1 KPNLVGSFLTAGAI
15 IKIPGMG
22 NTYPVQ
28 PGESIIIAEDAI
40 NHKEFNPLSID
51 LTKANFQIFKGGDDI
66 DSPQVPK
73 MINVN

>member
-1 KPNLVGSFLTAGAI
+1 MGNALTARAI
-15 IKIPGMG
+15 IKIPGTG

-51 LTKANFQIFKGGDDI
+51 LSKANFQYLKGRNDI
-66 DSPQVPK
+66 DNPMPK
-73 MINVN
+73 SH